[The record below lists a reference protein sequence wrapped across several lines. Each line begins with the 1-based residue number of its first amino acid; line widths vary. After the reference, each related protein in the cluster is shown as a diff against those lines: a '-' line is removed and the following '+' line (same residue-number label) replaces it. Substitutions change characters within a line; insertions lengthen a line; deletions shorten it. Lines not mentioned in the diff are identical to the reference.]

1 MAPLTFSSTTRQQQ
15 RLFGVH
21 LSFHTSCSCLRHSPF
36 NMGPTQEGE
45 SADHKTTIET
55 VEDPSKEPFQVGN
68 GAGKDRAAELLGNTA
83 EHIVVSEA
91 DNKRILRRIDL
102 TLLPIMLGVYFLQ
115 QLDKSTLSY
124 ASVFGLITVS
134 FWWIEIHSVF
144 EMFIF
149 VC

>member
-1 MAPLTFSSTTRQQQ
+1 
-15 RLFGVH
+15 
-21 LSFHTSCSCLRHSPF
+21 
-36 NMGPTQEGE
+36 MGPTQEGE
-45 SADHKTTIET
+45 SADHKTAIET
-55 VEDPSKEPFQVGN
+55 VEDPSKEPFQV
-68 GAGKDRAAELLGNTA
+68 GKDRAAELLGNTA